1 MSNEY
6 RGMNTE
12 ANFHPAEDLL
22 AGFANGSLSA
32 GMNVV
37 ISAHVEQCAHCRK
50 RTSELEAKA
59 TLDWLQSTDSLHA
72 NGDDTG
78 NNVNSSDRSDPANT
92 IPNFSHMVADIT
104 SQPQLRDVESEDD
117 SVAEIHMLDHSV
129 RLPKVLA
136 KVASEGLVW
145 KKLAGG
151 INQASVTL
159 DDQTQCEFL
168 YMKPGS
174 QVPVH
179 KHQGTEVTL
188 VLDGSFSD
196 EMGKYQKSDFVVRD
210 KSHTHQPASDEGCL
224 CFAVLDSP
232 LTFTSGLAR
241 LLNPLLRYRFHRATS
256 MG

>member
-1 MSNEY
+1 
-6 RGMNTE
+6 MNSE
-12 ANFHPAEDLL
+12 AKFHPEEKLL
-22 AGFANGSLSA
+22 QGFAEGTLSA
-32 GMNVV
+32 GLNVV
-37 ISAHVEQCAHCRK
+37 ISAHVEQCVSCRK
-50 RTSELEAKA
+50 KTSELEAKA
-59 TLDWLQSTDSLHA
+59 TVDWLQTADE
-72 NGDDTG
+72 DTAKTPSFEG
-78 NNVNSSDRSDPANT
+78 
-92 IPNFSHMVADIT
+92 MVADIT
-104 SQPQLRDVESEDD
+104 SKAQSKESAEMDN
-117 SVAEIHMLDHSV
+117 SVTEIHMLDHSV
-129 RLPKVLA
+129 KLPKVLA

-196 EMGKYQKSDFVVRD
+196 ELGKYRPADFVVRD
-210 KSHTHQPASDEGCL
+210 KTHTHQPASEEGCL

-241 LLNPLLRYRFHRATS
+241 LLNPFLRYRFRRATS

>member
-1 MSNEY
+1 
-6 RGMNTE
+6 MNSE
-12 ANFHPAEDLL
+12 AKFHPEEKLL
-22 AGFANGSLSA
+22 QGFAEGTLSA
-32 GMNVV
+32 GLNVV
-37 ISAHVEQCAHCRK
+37 ISAHVEQCVSCRK
-50 RTSELEAKA
+50 KTSELEAKA
-59 TLDWLQSTDSLHA
+59 TVDWLQAADEETAKTPSFE
-72 NGDDTG
+72 G
-78 NNVNSSDRSDPANT
+78 
-92 IPNFSHMVADIT
+92 MVADIT
-104 SQPQLRDVESEDD
+104 SKAQSKESAEMDN
-117 SVAEIHMLDHSV
+117 SVTEIHMLDHSV
-129 RLPKVLA
+129 KLPKVLA

-196 EMGKYQKSDFVVRD
+196 ELGNYRPADFVVRD
-210 KSHTHQPASDEGCL
+210 KTHTHQPASEEGCL

-241 LLNPLLRYRFHRATS
+241 LLNPFLRYRFRRATS

>member
-1 MSNEY
+1 
-6 RGMNTE
+6 MNSE
-12 ANFHPAEDLL
+12 AKFHPEEKLL
-22 AGFANGSLSA
+22 QGFAEGTLSA
-32 GMNVV
+32 GLNVV
-37 ISAHVEQCAHCRK
+37 ISAHVEQCVSCRK
-50 RTSELEAKA
+50 KTSELEAKA
-59 TLDWLQSTDSLHA
+59 TVDWLQTADEETAKTPSFE
-72 NGDDTG
+72 G
-78 NNVNSSDRSDPANT
+78 
-92 IPNFSHMVADIT
+92 MVADIT
-104 SQPQLRDVESEDD
+104 SKAQSKESAEMDN
-117 SVAEIHMLDHSV
+117 SVTEIHMLDHSV
-129 RLPKVLA
+129 KLPKVLA

-196 EMGKYQKSDFVVRD
+196 ELGKYRPADFVVRD
-210 KSHTHQPASDEGCL
+210 KTHTHQPASEEGCL

-241 LLNPLLRYRFHRATS
+241 LLNPFLRYRFRRATS